1 MPKKGK
7 GRFKG
12 KTKIDNRKKIMV
24 RIEGNLR

>member
-7 GRFKG
+7 GRSKG
-12 KTKIDNRKKIMV
+12 KTINMYRKKIMV

>member
-7 GRFKG
+7 GRTKG
-12 KTKIDNRKKIMV
+12 KTKLDNRKKIMV